1 MARRA
6 VVARR
11 QATAVAKVRTGIRG
25 LDEILEGGLP
35 RGRSTLICGD
45 AGSGKSLLAIE
56 FLLRGARELG
66 EPGVLVTFEE
76 TADEIVRDA
85 ASLGFALRDEIRRKR
100 LAVDYVSVDRSE
112 LRTAG
117 DYDLDGLFVR
127 LAHAIDSVGAKRVV
141 LDSIEA
147 LFAGLGDSGVL
158 RAEIWRLLRWLKE
171 RGLTAVVT
179 AERGSGALTRHGV
192 EEYVS
197 DCVILLKNEVA
208 NLIATRRLRVVK
220 YRGSRHSTDE
230 YPFLVADGGISV
242 LPITSIGLT
251 HGASSARVSSGVAG
265 LDAMLGGKGFYRGSS
280 VLVSGASGTGKTSLA
295 AHFVDAACRRGE
307 RALLV
312 LMEES
317 PDQIVRNMR
326 SIGIDL
332 ERWRRSGRL
341 RIHAARPSL
350 CGLETHL
357 VNLHRLTEEFRPAVI
372 AFDPIS
378 NLISIGTSSEARS
391 VVTRLV
397 DHLKSGEV
405 TALFTSLTQASA
417 DPDASDIGIS
427 SIMDSWLSVLYAETN
442 GERNRVLYVLKSRGM
457 AHSNQVR
464 EFRFSSRGIEL
475 IDAYVGP
482 AGVLT
487 GTARLA
493 HEARDALDE
502 RTRAED
508 FARRRRELDRRHRE
522 ILAQLDT
529 LRSERATTEQ
539 EIRVIAAQEGARRS
553 TRARDEAAMAS
564 ARHVASA
571 PARRGRSAGAARG
584 ARP

>member
-1 MARRA
+1 
-6 VVARR
+6 
-11 QATAVAKVRTGIRG
+11 
-25 LDEILEGGLP
+25 
-35 RGRSTLICGD
+35 

-280 VLVSGASGTGKTSLA
+280 VLVSGASGTAKTSLA
-295 AHFVDAACRRGE
+295 AHFVDAACRRG
-307 RALLV
+307 
-312 LMEES
+312 
-317 PDQIVRNMR
+317 
-326 SIGIDL
+326 
-332 ERWRRSGRL
+332 
-341 RIHAARPSL
+341 
-350 CGLETHL
+350 
-357 VNLHRLTEEFRPAVI
+357 
-372 AFDPIS
+372 
-378 NLISIGTSSEARS
+378 
-391 VVTRLV
+391 
-397 DHLKSGEV
+397 
-405 TALFTSLTQASA
+405 
-417 DPDASDIGIS
+417 
-427 SIMDSWLSVLYAETN
+427 
-442 GERNRVLYVLKSRGM
+442 
-457 AHSNQVR
+457 
-464 EFRFSSRGIEL
+464 
-475 IDAYVGP
+475 
-482 AGVLT
+482 
-487 GTARLA
+487 
-493 HEARDALDE
+493 
-502 RTRAED
+502 
-508 FARRRRELDRRHRE
+508 
-522 ILAQLDT
+522 
-529 LRSERATTEQ
+529 
-539 EIRVIAAQEGARRS
+539 
-553 TRARDEAAMAS
+553 
-564 ARHVASA
+564 
-571 PARRGRSAGAARG
+571 
-584 ARP
+584 